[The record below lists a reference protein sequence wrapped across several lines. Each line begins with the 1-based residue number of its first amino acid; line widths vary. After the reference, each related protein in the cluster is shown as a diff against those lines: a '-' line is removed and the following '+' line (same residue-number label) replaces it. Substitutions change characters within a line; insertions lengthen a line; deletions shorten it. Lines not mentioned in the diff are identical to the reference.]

1 MRQFW
6 LANKRRKKVALY
18 PFDENGRVSFKIV
31 GDGYEPMPEGF
42 DPTKGTVSRAV
53 AVCPLC
59 GGTVEAKLTRQLF
72 QEGKAGERM
81 RCRIVTHKPGTRGKR
96 YRVAKDT
103 DLATFREV
111 RGIPF
116 GEE

>member
-6 LANKRRKKVALY
+6 LAKKAKKKVALY

-31 GDGYEPMPEGF
+31 GDGYKPMPEGF

-59 GGTVEAKLTRQLF
+59 GHRRSQVDAETISGGKGGTADGCCCNT
-72 QEGKAGERM
+72 
-81 RCRIVTHKPGTRGKR
+81 
-96 YRVAKDT
+96 
-103 DLATFREV
+103 
-111 RGIPF
+111 
-116 GEE
+116 